1 VQGCWIEGER
11 PNTKAE
17 LLQAIRDGRRIE
29 IEDLQFFGSEYSG
42 PLNRMPEGA
51 MCGIVGPDPFVAR
64 EWYATLRKTKG
75 KVVMT

>member
-1 VQGCWIEGER
+1 MQGCWVEGER

-17 LLQAIRDGRRIE
+17 LLQAIKDGKRIE

-42 PLNRMPEGA
+42 PLSKMPEGA
-51 MCGIVGPDPFVAR
+51 MCAIVGPDPYIAR